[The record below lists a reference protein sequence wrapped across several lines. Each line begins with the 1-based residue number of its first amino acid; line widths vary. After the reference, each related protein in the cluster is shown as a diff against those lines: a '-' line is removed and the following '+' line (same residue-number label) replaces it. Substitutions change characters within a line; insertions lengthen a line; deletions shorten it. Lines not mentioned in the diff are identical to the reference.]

1 MYPPHIYT
9 IDGIVIKRRN
19 FGEGDKLLIVFSRQ
33 YGKLRI
39 IAKGIRK
46 VPSRRAGHVELFRE
60 VRMTIRRGSGM
71 DYMSEVTSTG
81 LTTLVKDDLTHLG
94 IIFVATE
101 LIDALLPDE
110 QEHADIYDRYRQL
123 LDEIGKKQDM
133 SSQVLLDNFTRDAL
147 ILLGYVHPDTNN
159 IIDVYAY
166 VESIIERKL
175 RSPRL
180 LTRLGESR

>member
-1 MYPPHIYT
+1 MPRAHIYT

-19 FGEGDKLLIVFSRQ
+19 YGEGDKLLIVFSRE
-33 YGKLRI
+33 YGKLKV

-71 DYMSEVTSTG
+71 DYMSEVTSTTVSSYKEN
-81 LTTLVKDDLTHLG
+81 LTLLG
-94 IIFVATE
+94 IVFVATE
-101 LIDALLPDE
+101 LVDALLPDE
-110 QEHADIYDRYRQL
+110 QEHTDIYDRYRRLLVSIGNQTDTSPQKL
-123 LDEIGKKQDM
+123 LDE
-133 SSQVLLDNFTRDAL
+133 FTFDTL
-147 ILLGYVHPDTNN
+147 VLLGYVNPQTNN
-159 IIDVYAY
+159 IVDVYDY
-166 VESIIERKL
+166 IESIIERKL